1 MNNTSMNLEEL
12 YQQICNNIKKIN
24 FDTLWKGFAPTKFA
38 LYNESECFFNC
49 KYIDKTAD
57 FVANTAIFYEGEYI
71 AIWNVIDTPNITV
84 LTSKIIHEM
93 FHAFQY
99 ANHWDICVNELKAL
113 IYYKYDEENL
123 SIKLRENK
131 LLLDLYKSY
140 DAEKAETFARYRKY
154 RQEKFPYEFQYESS
168 IEKLEGS
175 ANYVEWQ
182 ALKQLD
188 SSKADELFASM
199 TVQLS
204 DCGFYFPIRI
214 SNYYSGALFYA
225 VQFTEQVKSVFEA
238 NATGESIGDISCNS
252 DFAMK
257 EAVLRY
263 AEETERIVAKALA
276 SNKVIIEEPV
286 ELLGVN
292 VYNARRYK
300 QYLTSTYFLMYLR
313 NGKEE
318 ILNGNFI
325 IKMMDDKTIEKVYEW
340 DLEEG

>member
-1 MNNTSMNLEEL
+1 M
-12 YQQICNNIKKIN
+12 
-24 FDTLWKGFAPTKFA
+24 G
-38 LYNESECFFNC
+38 
-49 KYIDKTAD
+49 
-57 FVANTAIFYEGEYI
+57 
-71 AIWNVIDTPNITV
+71 TPNITV

-131 LLLDLYKSY
+131 LLLDLYKCY

-225 VQFTEQVKSVFEA
+225 VQFTEQVKSIFEA

-252 DFAMK
+252 DSAMK

-325 IKMMDDKTIEKVYEW
+325 IKMLDDKTIEKVYEW
-340 DLEEG
+340 DLGER

>member
-1 MNNTSMNLEEL
+1 MNLEEL
-12 YQQICNNIKKIN
+12 YQQIYNNIKKIN
-24 FDTLWKGFAPTKFA
+24 FDSIWKGFAPTKFA
-38 LYNESECFFNC
+38 LYNESECFFDGR
-49 KYIDKTAD
+49 YIEKTAD

-71 AIWNVIDTPNITV
+71 AIWNVIGTPNITV

-131 LLLDLYKSY
+131 LLLDLYKCY

-175 ANYVEWQ
+175 ANYIEWQ

-214 SNYYSGALFYA
+214 SNYYSGALFCA

-252 DFAMK
+252 DSAMK

-325 IKMMDDKTIEKVYEW
+325 IKMLDDKTIEKVYEW

>member
-1 MNNTSMNLEEL
+1 MNLEEL
-12 YQQICNNIKKIN
+12 YQQICNNIKKIK
-24 FDTLWKGFAPTKFA
+24 FDLIWKDFAPTKFA
-38 LYNESECFFNC
+38 LYNESECFFDG
-49 KYIDKTAD
+49 KYIEKTSD
-57 FVANTAIFYEGEYI
+57 FVANTAIFYEGEHI
-71 AIWNVIDTPNITV
+71 AIWNVMGTPDATE

-93 FHAFQY
+93 FHAFQN
-99 ANHWDICVNELKAL
+99 ANHWDIYVNELDAL
-113 IYYKYDEENL
+113 IHYKYDEENL

-140 DAEKAETFARYRKY
+140 DAEKVEILARYRKY

-225 VQFTEQVKSVFEA
+225 VQFAKQAKSIFEV
-238 NATGESIGDISCNS
+238 NSTDEGICDILCKP
-252 DFAMK
+252 DLAMK
-257 EAVLRY
+257 ESVLRY
-263 AEETERIVAKALA
+263 AEETERIVAKALEG
-276 SNKVIIEEPV
+276 NKVIFEEPV
-286 ELLGVN
+286 ELLGLN
-292 VYNARRYK
+292 VYNARRCN

-313 NGKEE
+313 NGKQE

-325 IKMMDDKTIEKVYEW
+325 IKMLDDKTIEKVYEW
-340 DLEEG
+340 VV

>member
-1 MNNTSMNLEEL
+1 MNLEEL
-12 YQQICNNIKKIN
+12 YQQICNNIKKIK
-24 FDTLWKGFAPTKFA
+24 FDLIWKDFAPTKFA
-38 LYNESECFFNC
+38 LYNESECFFDGR
-49 KYIDKTAD
+49 YIEKTSD

-71 AIWNVIDTPNITV
+71 AIWNVMGTPNVTE
-84 LTSKIIHEM
+84 LTSKIVHEM
-93 FHAFQY
+93 FHAFQN
-99 ANHWDICVNELKAL
+99 ANHWDICVNELEAL
-113 IYYKYDEENL
+113 IHYKYDKENL

-131 LLLDLYKSY
+131 LLLALYKSY
-140 DAEKAETFARYRKY
+140 DAKKFEMFTRYRKY

-188 SSKADELFASM
+188 SLKEDELFASM

-225 VQFTEQVKSVFEA
+225 VQFTEQVKFIFEVT
-238 NATGESIGDISCNS
+238 ATGEGIGDISCKS
-252 DFAMK
+252 DSTMK

-263 AEETERIVAKALA
+263 AEETERIIAKALD

-286 ELLGVN
+286 ELLGLN
-292 VYNARRYK
+292 VYNARRCN

-313 NGKEE
+313 NGKQE

-325 IKMMDDKTIEKVYEW
+325 IKMLDDKTIERVYEW
-340 DLEEG
+340 DL